1 MLSLGL
7 LYFAFAQLDKPPE
20 FSTGPGFRKSDVDA
34 AIDSAAHTSGQKTES
49 ARWMV
54 RSLTEWTRRYS
65 QDEHKAWLTAMQTL
79 SSGALADAGKKFAQG
94 ARQFPASPRLA
105 VGQAAAIY
113 AQGAYEKS
121 AEVLLRAADRHP
133 HELRLIRYLSEVEEA
148 HAGVM
153 PRLKRW
159 ADANPKSADAQ
170 YAYGSALAR
179 TAPAMAERY
188 LALAIRLAP
197 ADARPHVAIA
207 KFSEGQKA
215 MDHWEQAAQLDPD
228 NAQTHYRLALA
239 YGQAGE
245 QAKSAEHM
253 ERYKALK
260 R

>member
-20 FSTGPGFRKSDVDA
+20 FSTSPAFRKSEVDA

-54 RSLTEWTRRYS
+54 RSLTRWTQRQS
-65 QDEHKAWLTAMQTL
+65 EDEHKAWLSAMQTL
-79 SSGALADAGKKFAQG
+79 SSGALADAAKQFS
-94 ARQFPASPRLA
+94 QFPASPRMA

-133 HELRLIRYLSEVEEA
+133 QELRLIRYLSEVEEA

-159 ADANPKSADAQ
+159 ADAQPKSADAQ
-170 YAYGSALAR
+170 YAYGLALAR
-179 TAPAMAERY
+179 TAPAMAEKH
-188 LALAIRLAP
+188 LAMAIRLAP
-197 ADARPHVAIA
+197 ADASPHLAIA

-215 MDHWEQAAQLDPD
+215 MLHLEQAARLDPD
-228 NAQTHYRLALA
+228 NAQTHYRLAQA
-239 YGQAGE
+239 YAQAGNGT
-245 QAKSAEHM
+245 KSAHHM